1 MTATTIPC
9 PDSQAAARRAR
20 PEGVHRLVM
29 ILGVTLANW
38 ARNRADQKA
47 MVRTRHPLSALSDHE
62 RVELYR
68 EATRLR
74 DQAYAGRG
82 NWHVIG

>member
-9 PDSQAAARRAR
+9 PDSRAATRRAR

-29 ILGVTLANW
+29 IFGMALAGW

-47 MVRTRHPLSALSDHE
+47 MARTRHPLSALSDNE
-62 RVELYR
+62 RAELYT
-68 EATRLR
+68 EASRLR
-74 DQAYAGRG
+74 DQAYASRA

>member
-9 PDSQAAARRAR
+9 PDSRAAARRAR
-20 PEGVHRLVM
+20 PEGVHRLVLVFG
-29 ILGVTLANW
+29 ISLANW

-47 MVRTRHPLSALSDHE
+47 LARTRHPLSALSDSE

-68 EATRLR
+68 EASQLR
-74 DQAYAGRG
+74 DQAYAGRA